1 VPESQE
7 GERETEGRERER
19 VGEEGDPVG
28 GLATGLGERC
38 RRALR
43 LQPHASDA
51 TGGHFSAT
59 SGSPK

>member
-1 VPESQE
+1 MPENQE
-7 GERETEGRERER
+7 GEGETEGRERER

-28 GLATGLGERC
+28 GLATGLGGQH

-43 LQPHASDA
+43 LRPRASNA
-51 TGGHFSAT
+51 TGGHFSAA